1 MNLREFLTERLPAAA
16 RVLVG
21 GPTEPRPIAP
31 FALEKGGKITGN
43 PHSAEGATIEGGGI
57 VVNPGFALQ
66 MTGGSVELMMGE
78 GMGGGTAGRFRCS
91 CGDVGMCSLASTTDP
106 LTGVSTLKCQ
116 PDETCT
122 QCTFKLVLDPKVR
135 LVIA

>member
-21 GPTEPRPIAP
+21 GPLEPKPIAP
-31 FALEKGGKITGN
+31 FSLEAGGKITGD
-43 PHSAEGATIEGGGI
+43 PHSAQGATIEEGGI
-57 VVNPGFALQ
+57 TLNPGFALQ
-66 MTGGSVELMMGE
+66 MAGGSVNLMMD
-78 GMGGGTAGRFRCS
+78 GGTAGRFRCS
-91 CGDVGMCSLASTTDP
+91 CGDVGKCSLVSATDP

-122 QCTFKLVLDPKVR
+122 QCIFKLVLDPKVR